1 LPAAFLVWAV
11 LCYRKPLVS
20 GLLIGLAGGIS
31 YYPLFLLPLWLS
43 FYWPRGILRFVCG
56 VVAMLFLLMF
66 VLFSSHDVL
75 LNIRLMFGLLPPAM
89 KGLGG
94 IWDPQLGGWSPY
106 YRIPVLVAFV
116 ALASSMALWPAQK
129 NLGTLL
135 SCSAAV
141 MVATQLWHGYSG
153 GMNMAWYLP
162 LLLLT
167 MFRPNL
173 EDRVA
178 LTVLGES
185 WLPRRLGTL
194 PSGKAT

>member
-1 LPAAFLVWAV
+1 
-11 LCYRKPLVS
+11 
-20 GLLIGLAGGIS
+20 
-31 YYPLFLLPLWLS
+31 
-43 FYWPRGILRFVCG
+43 
-56 VVAMLFLLMF
+56 MN
-66 VLFSSHDVL
+66 D
-75 LNIRLMFGLLPPAM
+75 
-89 KGLGG
+89 LGG
-94 IWDPQLGGWSPY
+94 IWDTTLGGWSPY
-106 YRIPVLVAFV
+106 YRIPVLLVAFV

-153 GMNMAWYLP
+153 GTNMAWYIP
-162 LLLLT
+162 LVLLT

-194 PSGKAT
+194 PTGRAT